1 LCRYLILRRPPVFEG
16 TRGLLLA
23 GVGGQGV
30 ILASMIVADAL
41 VRAGHDVKQSEVHG
55 MAQRGGSVFSHIR
68 WGSDVDSPLVPLGSA
83 EVLAAFEWAEAIRW
97 VEYVREGGAV
107 VADIRT
113 IVPPGACNDRRSWS
127 TRYPG
132 VDGELFNSR
141 LLKTRLIDA
150 AATATGLGNV
160 RAANSVILGSVAAFL
175 DIEQIHWEAAIERL
189 VPRGTEE
196 VNLAAFRAG
205 REVAKAQLP
214 RQVPDPKGFSGPHE
228 IEVRH
233 DWCKGCDICS
243 RVCPEYCLAVD
254 VDGKLTIV
262 DAEACTGCG
271 LCELLCPDFAL
282 TIHPPEHAASVGEK
296 AFQGGKSR

>member
-1 LCRYLILRRPPVFEG
+1 MADG

-30 ILASMIVADAL
+30 VLASMIVADAL
-41 VRAGHDVKQSEVHG
+41 LRAGYDVKQSEVHG

-68 WGSDVDSPLVPLGSA
+68 WGAEVDSPLVPKGSA

-113 IVPPGACNDRRSWS
+113 IVPPGACNDTRTWS

-132 VDGELFNSR
+132 IDGQLFTSR
-141 LLKTRLIDA
+141 LLKTRLVDA
-150 AATATGLGNV
+150 AATATELGNV

-175 DIEQIHWEAAIERL
+175 DVDQKHWEGAIEAL

-205 REVAKAQLP
+205 REVAPAVIP
-214 RQVPDPKGFSGPHE
+214 AATPDPEAFSGPHE
-228 IEVRH
+228 IEIRR
-233 DWCKGCDICS
+233 DWCKVCDICS
-243 RVCPEYCLAVD
+243 RVCPEYCLAINAEGRLD
-254 VDGKLTIV
+254 IV
-262 DAEACTGCG
+262 DPEACTGCR
-271 LCELLCPDFAL
+271 LCELLCPDFAIA
-282 TIHPPEHAASVGEK
+282 IHPPESAVAAGSTSVGE
-296 AFQGGKSR
+296 GPPS

>member
-1 LCRYLILRRPPVFEG
+1 MSERS
-16 TRGLLLA
+16 RGLLLA

-41 VRAGHDVKQSEVHG
+41 VRAGHDIKQSEVHG

-68 WGSDVDSPLVPLGSA
+68 WGSNVDSPLVPLGSA

-107 VADIRT
+107 VADVRT
-113 IVPPGACNDRRSWS
+113 IVPPGACNDHRSWS

-132 VDGELFNSR
+132 IDAELFASR
-141 LLKTRLIDA
+141 QLKTRLIDA
-150 AATATGLGNV
+150 AATATALGNV

-175 DIEQIHWEAAIERL
+175 DIDIVHWEAAIEHL
-189 VPRGTEE
+189 VPRGTVE

-205 REVAKAQLP
+205 REVAKARVP
-214 RQVPDPKGFSGPHE
+214 RPAPEPEGVSGPHQ
-228 IEVRH
+228 IDIRH

-262 DAEACTGCG
+262 NADACTGCR
-271 LCELLCPDFAL
+271 LCELLCPDFA
-282 TIHPPEHAASVGEK
+282 ISIEPPKEPALVGEHATQGED
-296 AFQGGKSR
+296 AR

>member
-1 LCRYLILRRPPVFEG
+1 VSEG
-16 TRGLLLA
+16 SRGLLLA

-30 ILASMIVADAL
+30 VMASKIVADAL
-41 VRAGHDVKQSEVHG
+41 LSAGHDVKQSEVHG

-68 WGSDVDSPLVPLGSA
+68 WGPNVDSPLVPMGSA

-97 VEYVREGGAV
+97 VSYVREGGAV

-113 IVPPGACNDRRSWS
+113 IVPPGACSDRRSWL

-132 VDGELFNSR
+132 VDAQLFDSR

-150 AATATGLGNV
+150 AATATDLGNV

-175 DIEQIHWEAAIERL
+175 DIDAFHWEAAIARF
-189 VPRGTEE
+189 VPQGTEE

-205 REVAKAQLP
+205 REVADARLP
-214 RQVPDPKGFSGPHE
+214 GPASVPEGFPGPHE
-228 IEVRH
+228 IDIRH

-243 RVCPEYCLAVD
+243 RVCPEYCLELN
-254 VDGKLTIV
+254 VDGNLTIV
-262 DAEACTGCG
+262 NAEACTGCR
-271 LCELLCPDFAL
+271 LCELLCPDFAIE
-282 TIHPPEHAASVGEK
+282 IHSPRAPAALGAPEV
-296 AFQGGKSR
+296 SR